1 MPHSNVNKR
10 FSRYPNK
17 EASRSLYTKRFLSRR
32 TSSRHCCPSS
42 TPTSSSPF
50 YREDLRIDSPLRA
63 RSWSRETSRRRY
75 RIRGMQVRKMC
86 REREKK
92 KERDVW
98 IFSNFPSGDSLV
110 SRESWP
116 SSLFLVEPLDRNPA
130 ESIGSAIKA
139 RVVGAGIASQADR
152 AFLRAISVEK
162 NLNESR
168 NCEPISCIP
177 SISIIRVEVRKDVYS
192 LVWRI
197 TRWGIFATNR

>member
-86 REREKK
+86 RERERKRK
-92 KERDVW
+92 REMCG
-98 IFSNFPSGDSLV
+98 FSPTFQAEIPSCHEKADPRRCSSSSHSIGILRNPSEALSRPGSWALV
-110 SRESWP
+110 SHRKPIEP
-116 SSLFLVEPLDRNPA
+116 SFEQLASRK
-130 ESIGSAIKA
+130 IWM
-139 RVVGAGIASQADR
+139 RVGIVSQYLAY
-152 AFLRAISVEK
+152 LRFQSFGWKLERMCTV
-162 NLNESR
+162 
-168 NCEPISCIP
+168 
-177 SISIIRVEVRKDVYS
+177 
-192 LVWRI
+192 
-197 TRWGIFATNR
+197 